1 MEHIISINTMEEYIG
16 KLTDIF
22 DFTIIE
28 NENTVTLKVPENLG
42 TGYMRV
48 QQLSS
53 DIAIGI
59 MDLFLKEPLV
69 SYYDNYVNTCELTC
83 CLSGHIDYSETGVSR
98 ANLGKNEV
106 GVYAIPRTRG
116 MMMIPSG
123 ERVITVTVSSTP
135 SFYNQLPY
143 VNECKAF
150 EVPAVKE
157 ALCRMAKP
165 MKLNAR
171 LHNNFEQI
179 MKNKISGNLKSIYL
193 DSLGKIMLSDVWQ
206 DFIVTPLSNKEFD
219 RINTFEQNALMEAR
233 NILNCQYIT
242 PPTIQQLARKVALN
256 EFQLK
261 TGFKRLFG
269 KSIYEYVRSIRMEN
283 ARYMLEDNSLTIGQ
297 IAAMVGY
304 VNTSHFAR
312 AFRGIYGVNPKD
324 FRFGF

>member
-1 MEHIISINTMEEYIG
+1 
-16 KLTDIF
+16 
-22 DFTIIE
+22 
-28 NENTVTLKVPENLG
+28 
-42 TGYMRV
+42 
-48 QQLSS
+48 
-53 DIAIGI
+53 
-59 MDLFLKEPLV
+59 
-69 SYYDNYVNTCELTC
+69 
-83 CLSGHIDYSETGVSR
+83 
-98 ANLGKNEV
+98 
-106 GVYAIPRTRG
+106 
-116 MMMIPSG
+116 
-123 ERVITVTVSSTP
+123 
-135 SFYNQLPY
+135 
-143 VNECKAF
+143 
-150 EVPAVKE
+150 
-157 ALCRMAKP
+157 
-165 MKLNAR
+165 
-171 LHNNFEQI
+171 
-179 MKNKISGNLKSIYL
+179 MKNKMSGNLKSIYL